1 MVCYREGEK
10 GVTRKQRS
18 KSTDHLNQSQVYSFI
33 NMCWF
38 RFYSLNCDNDEN
50 GALSLSPHHLRII
63 CISFC
68 ICFNIVSFSSLL
80 ERAPRGKHLSR
91 YFSLTNPFNATYST
105 AVFVFLL
112 EFVFVFLLE
121 FKFVFLLEFVFIFIL
136 EFVFVFVFVFL
147 SKFAQVFFIS
157 QTHSMLH
164 TPMYYLYLY

>member
-33 NMCWF
+33 NMCCF

-68 ICFNIVSFSSLL
+68 ICFCICFC
-80 ERAPRGKHLSR
+80 
-91 YFSLTNPFNATYST
+91 FCIF
-105 AVFVFLL
+105 FVL
-112 EFVFVFLLE
+112 
-121 FKFVFLLEFVFIFIL
+121 
-136 EFVFVFVFVFL
+136 VFVFVLTL
-147 SKFAQVFFIS
+147 SLSPLCLRERRVGNICPDISLS

-164 TPMYYLYLY
+164 ILLQYLYFFWNSYLYFFWNLYLYFFWNL

>member
-33 NMCWF
+33 NMCCF
-38 RFYSLNCDNDEN
+38 RFYSSNCDNDEN

-63 CISFC
+63 CISFCLYLFIFVIVRFVFLCISFC

-121 FKFVFLLEFVFIFIL
+121 FIFVFLLEI
-136 EFVFVFVFVFL
+136 VFVFSLIFTYFPFV
-147 SKFAQVFFIS
+147 
-157 QTHSMLH
+157 
-164 TPMYYLYLY
+164 